1 MIYYKKRPQGG
12 FYSMSKMRVTSHN
25 GRWGRSGAY
34 STKHNDRQ
42 FDVVEPHINKDRSNN
57 NLYWDCYNGFNRDEK
72 GNTVNQV
79 LSFDEV
85 EKKFYEEN
93 FDEFLQDRNQK
104 YLNRRQYKNV
114 WTADDYRKRKNSCPE
129 ETIFQIGK
137 QGETVDAEILKNVF
151 LKFKE
156 WHEKKFPQ
164 VKILNFALHLDEEN
178 PPDDATDKEKTEKKE
193 KVTPH
198 IHLRRVWVA
207 EDENGKKC
215 VSQTK
220 ALEKMCVKKP
230 NQEKETHRWNNPKQ
244 TFTAIC
250 REKILDLCE
259 EYGLEIEREPQES
272 SKVGLDMATYQR
284 QQEEKRLKNLQDE
297 IEKMSTEIQKK
308 EKELDELDNIYDEME
323 EDLDNIVAKVED
335 FQAKLKQLRQ
345 NKKYQEEIKLVMDFL
360 SWYKPDGQKEFDD
373 FFRSMVKIAN
383 RKKSSPKIK
392 NTGRGWTGK
401 I

>member
-1 MIYYKKRPQGG
+1 MG
-12 FYSMSKMRVTSHN
+12 KMRVTSHN
-25 GRWGRSGAY
+25 GRWGRTGASY

-42 FDVVEPHINKDRSNN
+42 FDVAVELHINASKSDDNW
-57 NLYWDCYNGFNRDEK
+57 YWNCYDGFNKDDN
-72 GNTVNQV
+72 GNTKNQFMN
-79 LSFDEV
+79 FDEV
-85 EKKFYEEN
+85 EKRFYEEN
-93 FDEFLQDRNQK
+93 FNDFLNDRNSK
-104 YLNRRQYKNV
+104 YFKRRQYKNV

-129 ETIFQIGK
+129 ETIFQIGR
-137 QGETVDAEILKNVF
+137 QGETVEVEILKNVF
-151 LKFKE
+151 QKFKE
-156 WHEKKFPQ
+156 WHEKEFPQ
-164 VKILNFALHLDEEN
+164 VKILDFALHLDEEN
-178 PPDDATDKEKTEKKE
+178 PPDDETDKIKTEKKD

-230 NQEKETHRWNNPKQ
+230 NQEKKTHRWNNPKQ

-250 REKILDLCE
+250 REKFLDLCE

-323 EDLDNIVAKVED
+323 EDLDNIVAKIED
-335 FQAKLKQLRQ
+335 FQAKLKQLQQ

-360 SWYKPDGQKEFDD
+360 SWYKPAGQKDFDA
-373 FFRSMVKIAN
+373 FFSLMVKIDKKL
-383 RKKSSPKIK
+383 KKSSSKRK
-392 NTGRGWTGK
+392 SWSR
-401 I
+401 